1 MMESASFPQTR
12 DTSQCTV
19 CEPRNIDHGPG
30 VTAPNPTLLL
40 RYRHEHPLQAGK
52 RSMRRGLR
60 VGVVDLFLGSSSRF
74 YGRPIRRSPR
84 LWQHLWRIQR
94 RQIMTVYNAPAAV
107 SLVYVIA
114 HPAALPRLLAPRSG
128 EHLGD
133 PHGSLVVGIEGLI
146 HGT

>member
-1 MMESASFPQTR
+1 
-12 DTSQCTV
+12 
-19 CEPRNIDHGPG
+19 
-30 VTAPNPTLLL
+30 
-40 RYRHEHPLQAGK
+40 
-52 RSMRRGLR
+52 MRRGLR
-60 VGVVDLFLGSSSRF
+60 VGVVDLFLSSSSRF
-74 YGRPIRRSPR
+74 YARPIRRSPR

-94 RQIMTVYNAPAAV
+94 RQIMTVHNAPAAV

-133 PHGSLVVGIEGLI
+133 PHGTLVVGVDGLI